1 MAGASA
7 FLSSEPPLLDPAAAS
22 ANASLRA
29 HNGRRRAATHSTR
42 TPARWCPVLL
52 PSRGAALVVTQPE
65 PRCRSLCRGMSAGA
79 ISRMLWELALS
90 MRSTGGPDSNYP
102 QNVLLQ
108 QPSSQAAK
116 QPQARGI
123 SHGRAA
129 AATHRGA
136 RAIPA
141 GLCGSRRTPHR
152 RSWRPAASP
161 MTRPGRTSAGRHQ
174 RRSNRRRRHRTP
186 ALSGSTGPAP
196 ATCRRSRVPPSSCAW
211 GCPCR

>member
-116 QPQARGI
+116 QPSSQ
-123 SHGRAA
+123 AA
-129 AATHRGA
+129 AGSRDQPRSSRGSDA
-136 RAIPA
+136 QRCSGNSGRTLWIPA
-141 GLCGSRRTPHR
+141 HP
-152 RSWRPAASP
+152 ASP
-161 MTRPGRTSAGRHQ
+161 FVATGRQPDDSAR
-174 RRSNRRRRHRTP
+174 
-186 ALSGSTGPAP
+186 
-196 ATCRRSRVPPSSCAW
+196 
-211 GCPCR
+211 